1 MACTVHTAQH
11 AARHDTRQGHK
22 ERAHGW
28 STSPT
33 KSLLPRPGRKAGRG
47 NGRVAQVNETVEV
60 AWRTLVENHVTQA
73 LMAWR
78 TDPHP
83 QVHVAQ
89 AATWHVTWPPK
100 PSHGAYSGSEVS
112 MGLGELLLALEGVLL
127 PDWL

>member
-1 MACTVHTAQH
+1 MTPPLGISDRLIVLLYSIVINSPRTEPNYSNPAGCAVCSLRTMACTVHTAQH

-60 AWRTLVENHVTQA
+60 AWRTLVENHVT
-73 LMAWR
+73 
-78 TDPHP
+78 
-83 QVHVAQ
+83 
-89 AATWHVTWPPK
+89 
-100 PSHGAYSGSEVS
+100 
-112 MGLGELLLALEGVLL
+112 
-127 PDWL
+127 